1 MRDSSTIAA
10 IATAAGTGGVG
21 IVRVSGSKAE
31 AIALAITH
39 SKKLTYHKAQLTSFF
54 NQDNQLLDKGLVLF
68 FKAPKSFTGE
78 NIVEFHAHGG
88 PALLQC
94 LLDATISNG
103 ATLAEPG
110 EFTKRAFLNN
120 KIDLT
125 QAEAVADI
133 ISASTAHAVVNAAN
147 SLSGKFSFKI
157 NILLEKLV
165 EIRMYIEACLD
176 FPEEDIDFIEKGQI
190 LEKLSQVQ
198 TEINDILV
206 VAKKGQIIQEG
217 FQVCLIGKPNVG
229 KSTLLNLFSQEDLAI
244 VTNIPGTTRDP
255 VRALININGIPI
267 KVVDTAGIHET
278 NDPVEKAGIDKSI
291 SIINTSS
298 LALVI
303 IDDLNDIDK
312 YINYF
317 LKLNQNVKLIW
328 VFNKIDLIDKS
339 PCVDLIGKHRV
350 ISISAKFNEGI
361 GLLEKEILDV
371 FGVQSMDSNESLYA
385 SRKRHILALNDI
397 DRYLKSALNNLNQP
411 ELLAQ
416 DLLSAQNKLSS
427 ITGDFSPD
435 DLLGEIFSRFCIGK

>member
-1 MRDSSTIAA
+1 
-10 IATAAGTGGVG
+10 
-21 IVRVSGSKAE
+21 
-31 AIALAITH
+31 
-39 SKKLTYHKAQLTSFF
+39 
-54 NQDNQLLDKGLVLF
+54 
-68 FKAPKSFTGE
+68 
-78 NIVEFHAHGG
+78 
-88 PALLQC
+88 
-94 LLDATISNG
+94 
-103 ATLAEPG
+103 
-110 EFTKRAFLNN
+110 
-120 KIDLT
+120 
-125 QAEAVADI
+125 
-133 ISASTAHAVVNAAN
+133 
-147 SLSGKFSFKI
+147 
-157 NILLEKLV
+157 
-165 EIRMYIEACLD
+165 
-176 FPEEDIDFIEKGQI
+176 
-190 LEKLSQVQ
+190 
-198 TEINDILV
+198 
-206 VAKKGQIIQEG
+206 
-217 FQVCLIGKPNVG
+217 
-229 KSTLLNLFSQEDLAI
+229 LLNLFSQEDLAI